1 MSADLL
7 SVRAMVVSASLG
19 DQELFRKAAKKPF
32 FPADIEAILCNYC
45 NYYGLSALN
54 PDRASAAGKGGSD
67 SQRD

>member
-32 FPADIEAILCNYC
+32 FPADIEAILCNY
-45 NYYGLSALN
+45 YGLSALN
-54 PDRASAAGKGGSD
+54 PDSASAAGKGGSD